1 VITASSN
8 SGPCGFVFW
17 MMMVMMVMMVIMM
30 QVDRE

>member
-1 VITASSN
+1 VITARSN

-17 MMMVMMVMMVIMM
+17 MMMVMMVMMM